1 MVETPQGSQTGPS
14 GPGSPPPPAGP
25 AAAPEPLPPELQSA
39 NASKD
44 DRTLAMIA
52 HLLGLTA
59 FIGPL
64 VLYLLKKDTAS
75 AYVKFHIKQS
85 LFYQVAVTVVIVAL
99 MMLAIMG
106 AVMTRGWC
114 FISPLIPLVSLGNV
128 VYIIV
133 AAVQTSSGKDFEYY
147 WIGPWVRRSM
157 M

>member
-1 MVETPQGSQTGPS
+1 MADAPQGSQTGPS
-14 GPGSPPPPAGP
+14 GPGSPPPAGP
-25 AAAPEPLPPELQSA
+25 AAAPEPLPPELRSA

-52 HLLGLTA
+52 HLLGLVG
-59 FIGPL
+59 FLGPL
-64 VLYLLKKDTAS
+64 VLYLMKKDTAS
-75 AYVKFHIKQS
+75 AFVKFHIKQS